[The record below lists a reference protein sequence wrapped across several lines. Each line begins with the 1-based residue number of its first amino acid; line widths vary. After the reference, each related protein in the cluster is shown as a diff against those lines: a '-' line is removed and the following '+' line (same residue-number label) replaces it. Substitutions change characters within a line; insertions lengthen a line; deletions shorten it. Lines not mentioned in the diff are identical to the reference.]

1 MSRELAAGAAVGNG
15 VGDGVG
21 GSGRSKSSMVKFLR
35 PPSVVGDGVG
45 LGVIEGELALVSRG
59 TNSANAATLML
70 KSEELI
76 MELVMNI
83 VMLSRVSAASWLST
97 GVQVSCSGSHQYA
110 FSVPSTSVPES
121 PVPCTSN
128 NLLPPVEGC
137 AEEDT
142 YLFCTC
148 TGMTIMK

>member
-1 MSRELAAGAAVGNG
+1 MGAGVLVCAGGNG
-15 VGDGVG
+15 VGAGVGEGVGDLVGVLVGARVGTGVGARVGDGVG

-83 VMLSRVSAASWLST
+83 VMLSRVSAASMS
-97 GVQVSCSGSHQYA
+97 SGMAH
-110 FSVPSTSVPES
+110 F
-121 PVPCTSN
+121 
-128 NLLPPVEGC
+128 VEV
-137 AEEDT
+137 
-142 YLFCTC
+142 
-148 TGMTIMK
+148 